1 MFSIVL
7 LDRTQVYDI
16 EEARMNARTSR
27 QVRLVAR
34 PRGIPQAQHFSLV
47 TEPVATPG
55 EGEILVRNRYLSVDP
70 AQRGWANDE
79 GNYSAPVPLD
89 TPMRALAV
97 GEIIETNAPEFR
109 TGEFVYGWFG
119 WQTFCVTTPDAVLR
133 RVTPSALP
141 LSASLSLLGING
153 LTAYL
158 ALHGLGDPKPREHVL
173 VSTAAGS
180 VGSFVGQLAQIAGC
194 RTVGL
199 TSSAEKA
206 ALAQARYG
214 YQAMIN
220 YRDTADLAAVIRE
233 ACPDGNDVFFDNTGG
248 PIADA
253 AIRSMRLRGRII
265 QCGTAANAS
274 WTPVPTGPRPE
285 REILT
290 RRLRWSGFIIFDH
303 IAEFE
308 QAATRLTEFALDGK
322 IVHDEEIL
330 PGLENAPG
338 AIAQLYRGDN
348 HGKLIIA
355 VD

>member
-1 MFSIVL
+1 MPERI
-7 LDRTQVYDI
+7 
-16 EEARMNARTSR
+16 NR

-34 PRGIPQAQHFSLV
+34 PRGVPQAEHFALG
-47 TEPVATPG
+47 TETVRSPRQG
-55 EGEILVRNRYLSVDP
+55 QILIRNRYLSVDP

-97 GEIIETNAPEFR
+97 GEVAESNAPEFR
-109 TGEFVYGWFG
+109 PGQFLYGWFG
-119 WQTFCVTTPDAVLR
+119 WQSYCLTTPDAVLR
-133 RVTPSALP
+133 RIDPSALP
-141 LSASLSLLGING
+141 LSANLSLLGING

-158 ALHGLGDPKPREHVL
+158 AFHGLGDPKPGEHVL

-180 VGSFVGQLAQIAGC
+180 VGSFVGQLAHVAGC
-194 RTVGL
+194 RAVGL
-199 TSSAEKA
+199 TGSAEKA
-206 ALAQARYG
+206 ALARARYG
-214 YQAMIN
+214 YRDMIN
-220 YRDTADLAAVIRE
+220 YRTTKDIAAAIRE
-233 ACPDGNDVFFDNTGG
+233 ASPEGNDIYFDNTGG

-265 QCGTAANAS
+265 QCGTAANSS

-303 IAEFE
+303 IAEFD
-308 QAATRLTEFALDGK
+308 AAAGRLTQLALDGK
-322 IVHDEEIL
+322 IVYDEEIL
-330 PGLENAPG
+330 SGLEQAPG
-338 AIAQLYRGDN
+338 AIDLLYNGANR
-348 HGKLIIA
+348 GKLIIA

>member
-1 MFSIVL
+1 MPV
-7 LDRTQVYDI
+7 R
-16 EEARMNARTSR
+16 ENR
-27 QVRLVAR
+27 QVRLVTR
-34 PRGIPQAQHFSLV
+34 PQGIPQAEHFSLV
-47 TEPVATPG
+47 TELVAALG
-55 EGEILVRNRYLSVDP
+55 KGEILIQNRYLSVDP

-79 GNYSAPVPLD
+79 GNYSAPVPLN

-97 GEIIETNAPEFR
+97 GEILESNAPGFQA
-109 TGEFVYGWFG
+109 GECVYGWFG
-119 WQTFCVTTPDAVLR
+119 WQRYCVATPDAVLR
-133 RVTPSALP
+133 RVVPSALA
-141 LSASLSLLGING
+141 LSANLSVLGMNG

-158 ALHGLGDPKPREHVL
+158 ALHGLGDPQPGEHVL

-194 RTVGL
+194 RAVGL
-199 TSSAEKA
+199 TGSAEKIA
-206 ALAQARYG
+206 RAKSRYG
-214 YQAMIN
+214 YQEMIN
-220 YRDTADLAAVIRE
+220 YREVADMEAAIRA
-233 ACPDGNDVFFDNTGG
+233 ACPDGNDIFFDNTGG

-253 AIRSMRLRGRII
+253 AIRTMRLHGRVI

-303 IAEFE
+303 VAEFE
-308 QAATRLTEFALDGK
+308 TAAARLTQLALEGK
-322 IVHDEEIL
+322 VVYDEEIL
-330 PGLENAPG
+330 TGLQHAPR
-338 AIAQLYRGDN
+338 AIDQLYRGEN

>member
-1 MFSIVL
+1 MQA
-7 LDRTQVYDI
+7 D
-16 EEARMNARTSR
+16 MNR

-34 PRGIPQAQHFSLV
+34 PRGIPQAEHFALV

-55 EGEILVRNRYLSVDP
+55 AGEILIRNHYLSVDP

-89 TPMRALAV
+89 SPMRALAV
-97 GEIIETNAPEFR
+97 GEILMSNAPEFR
-109 TGEFVYGWFG
+109 AGEFVYGWFG
-119 WQTFCVTTPDAVLR
+119 WQTYCVATAQAVLR
-133 RVTPSALP
+133 RVIPSALP
-141 LSASLSLLGING
+141 LSANLGLLGING

-158 ALHGLGDPKPREHVL
+158 ALHRLGDPKPGEHVL

-180 VGSFVGQLAQIAGC
+180 VGSFVGQLARIAGC
-194 RTVGL
+194 HAVGL

-214 YQAMIN
+214 YRRMIN
-220 YRDTADLAAVIRE
+220 YRDTADLAGAIRE
-233 ACPDGNDVFFDNTGG
+233 ACPDGNDIFFDNTGG

-285 REILT
+285 REVLT

-303 IAEFE
+303 VAEFE
-308 QAATRLTEFALDGK
+308 EAATHLTQFALDGK

-330 PGLENAPG
+330 PGLEHAPG
-338 AIAQLYRGDN
+338 AIARLYRGEN

>member
-1 MFSIVL
+1 ME
-7 LDRTQVYDI
+7 TPT
-16 EEARMNARTSR
+16 NR
-27 QVRLVAR
+27 QVRLAAR
-34 PRGIPQAQHFSLV
+34 ARGGPP
-47 TEPVATPG
+47 TENFALGAGPLSPPG
-55 EGEILVRNRYLSVDP
+55 PGQLLIRNRYLSVDP

-97 GEIIETNAPEFR
+97 GEVVESNAPGFR
-109 TGEFVYGWFG
+109 AGEFLYGWFG
-119 WQTFCVTTPDAVLR
+119 WQGHCVTTPDAVLR
-133 RVTPSALP
+133 RAQLSALP
-141 LSASLSLLGING
+141 LSANLSLLGING

-158 ALHGLGDPKPREHVL
+158 AFHGLGDPKPGEHVL

-180 VGSFVGQLAQIAGC
+180 VGSFVGQLAHIAGC
-194 RTVGL
+194 RAVGL
-199 TSSAEKA
+199 TGSAEKA

-214 YQAMIN
+214 YKAMIN
-220 YRDTADLAAVIRE
+220 YRDTTDLPAAIRE
-233 ACPDGNDVFFDNTGG
+233 ACPKGNDIFFDNTGG
-248 PIADA
+248 AIADA
-253 AIRSMRLRGRII
+253 AIRTMRLRGRII

-308 QAATRLTEFALDGK
+308 AAATRLTQFALDGK
-322 IVHDEEIL
+322 IVYDEESL
-330 PGLENAPG
+330 PGLEHAPG

-348 HGKLIIA
+348 HRKLIIA

>member
-1 MFSIVL
+1 MIMPV
-7 LDRTQVYDI
+7 R
-16 EEARMNARTSR
+16 ENR

-34 PRGIPQAQHFSLV
+34 PRGIPQPEHFSLV
-47 TEPVATPG
+47 TEPMAPLG
-55 EGEILVRNRYLSVDP
+55 EGDILIENRYLSVDP

-79 GNYSAPVPLD
+79 GNYSAPVPLN

-97 GEIIETNAPEFR
+97 GEVLESHAAEFR
-109 TGEFVYGWFG
+109 SGDFVYGWFG
-119 WQTFCVTTPDAVLR
+119 WQRYCVAKPDAVMR
-133 RVTPSALP
+133 RVVPSALP
-141 LSASLSLLGING
+141 LSANLSVLGMNG

-158 ALHGLGDPKPREHVL
+158 AFQGLGDPKPGEHVL

-194 RTVGL
+194 RAVGL
-199 TSSAEKA
+199 TGSAEKA
-206 ALAQARYG
+206 TRAKARYG
-214 YQAMIN
+214 YQEMID
-220 YRDTADLAAVIRE
+220 YREADDLGAAIRA
-233 ACPDGNDVFFDNTGG
+233 ACPDGNDIFFDNTGG
-248 PIADA
+248 TIADA
-253 AIRSMRLRGRII
+253 AIRTMRLRGRVI

-303 IAEFE
+303 LAEFE
-308 QAATRLTEFALDGK
+308 TAAARLAEFALAGK
-322 IVHDEEIL
+322 IVYDEEIL
-330 PGLENAPG
+330 PGLEHAAG
-338 AIAQLYRGDN
+338 AISRLYRGEN

>member
-1 MFSIVL
+1 
-7 LDRTQVYDI
+7 
-16 EEARMNARTSR
+16 MNARTNR

-34 PRGIPQAQHFSLV
+34 PRGIPQAEHFALV
-47 TEPVATPG
+47 TEPVIPPG
-55 EGEILVRNRYLSVDP
+55 QGQILIRNRYLSVDP

-97 GEIIETNAPEFR
+97 GEVLESNVPEFR
-109 TGEFVYGWFG
+109 TGQFVYGWFG
-119 WQTFCVTTPDAVLR
+119 WQTYCVTTPDAVLR
-133 RVTPSALP
+133 RVDSLALP
-141 LSASLSLLGING
+141 LNANLSLLGING

-158 ALHGLGDPKPREHVL
+158 AFHGLGDPKPGEHVL

-180 VGSFVGQLAQIAGC
+180 VGSFVGQLAVISGC
-194 RTVGL
+194 RAVGL

-214 YQAMIN
+214 FRDMID
-220 YRDTADLAAVIRE
+220 YRKVIDLVAAIRK
-233 ACPDGNDVFFDNTGG
+233 ACPEGNDMFFDNTGG

-253 AIRSMRLRGRII
+253 AMRSMRLHGRII

-303 IAEFE
+303 VAEFE
-308 QAATRLTEFALDGK
+308 AAATRLTQFALDGK
-322 IVHDEEIL
+322 IVYDEQIL
-330 PGLENAPG
+330 PGLEHAPG
-338 AIAQLYRGDN
+338 AIAQLYRGEN

>member
-1 MFSIVL
+1 MTL
-7 LDRTQVYDI
+7 R
-16 EEARMNARTSR
+16 ENR

-34 PRGIPQAQHFSLV
+34 PRGIPQPEHFSLV
-47 TEPVATPG
+47 TEPVAPLG
-55 EGEILVRNRYLSVDP
+55 DGQFLIANRYLSVDP

-97 GEIIETNAPEFR
+97 GEILESNVPGYR
-109 TGEFVYGWFG
+109 PGEHVYGWFG
-119 WQTFCVTTPDAVLR
+119 WQRYCVTTPDSVQR
-133 RVTPSALP
+133 RVVPSSLP
-141 LSASLSLLGING
+141 LSANLSVLGMNG
-153 LTAYL
+153 ITAYL
-158 ALHGLGDPKPREHVL
+158 ALHGLGEPKPGEHVL

-180 VGSFVGQLAQIAGC
+180 VGSFVGQLAHIAGC
-194 RTVGL
+194 RAVGL
-199 TSSAEKA
+199 TSSDDKA
-206 ALAQARYG
+206 AQAKARYG
-214 YQAMIN
+214 YQDMIN
-220 YRDTADLAAVIRE
+220 YREATDLGAAIRA
-233 ACPDGNDVFFDNTGG
+233 ACPDGNDIFFDNTGG
-248 PIADA
+248 AIADA
-253 AIRSMRLRGRII
+253 AIRTMRLRGRVI

-303 IAEFE
+303 LAEFE
-308 QAATRLTEFALDGK
+308 AAAARLAELALAGK

-330 PGLENAPG
+330 PGLEHAPG
-338 AIAQLYRGDN
+338 AIAQLYRGEN

>member
-1 MFSIVL
+1 MTF
-7 LDRTQVYDI
+7 R
-16 EEARMNARTSR
+16 ENR

-34 PRGIPQAQHFSLV
+34 PQGIPQAEHFSLV
-47 TEPVATPG
+47 TEPVTAPG
-55 EGEILVRNRYLSVDP
+55 KGEMLIQNRYLSVDP

-79 GNYSAPVPLD
+79 GNYSAPVPLN

-97 GEIIETNAPEFR
+97 GEILESNVAEFR
-109 TGEFVYGWFG
+109 AGEFVYGWFG
-119 WQTFCVTTPDAVLR
+119 WQRYCVATSDAVLR
-133 RVTPSALP
+133 RVAPSALP
-141 LSASLSLLGING
+141 LSANLSVLGING

-158 ALHGLGDPKPREHVL
+158 ALHGLGDPQPGEHVL

-180 VGSFVGQLAQIAGC
+180 VGSFVGQLAKIAGC
-194 RTVGL
+194 RAVGL
-199 TSSAEKA
+199 TGSAEKI
-206 ALAQARYG
+206 AQAKARYG
-214 YQAMIN
+214 YQDMIN
-220 YRDTADLAAVIRE
+220 YREVADIGAAIRA
-233 ACPDGNDVFFDNTGG
+233 ACPDGNDIFFDNTGG

-253 AIRSMRLRGRII
+253 AIRTMRLRGRVI

-303 IAEFE
+303 VAEFE
-308 QAATRLTEFALDGK
+308 TAAARLTQLALEGK
-322 IVHDEEIL
+322 IAHDEEIL
-330 PGLENAPG
+330 PGLEHAPG
-338 AIAQLYRGDN
+338 AIAKLYRGDN

>member
-1 MFSIVL
+1 MDV
-7 LDRTQVYDI
+7 RT
-16 EEARMNARTSR
+16 NR

-34 PRGIPQAQHFSLV
+34 PRGIPQAEHFALV
-47 TEPVATPG
+47 TEPVTPPG
-55 EGEILVRNRYLSVDP
+55 RGQILVRNRYLSVDP

-89 TPMRALAV
+89 TPMRALTV
-97 GEIIETNAPEFR
+97 GEVVESNAPEFR
-109 TGEFVYGWFG
+109 TGQFLYGWFG
-119 WQTFCVTTPDAVLR
+119 WQSYCVTSPDAVLR
-133 RVTPSALP
+133 RVDPSALP
-141 LSASLSLLGING
+141 LSANLSLLGING

-158 ALHGLGDPKPREHVL
+158 AFHGLGDPKPGEHVL

-180 VGSFVGQLAQIAGC
+180 VGSFVGQLASIAGC
-194 RTVGL
+194 RAVGL

-206 ALAQARYG
+206 ALARARYG
-214 YQAMIN
+214 YQDMID
-220 YRDTADLAAVIRE
+220 YRKATDLVAAIRE
-233 ACPDGNDVFFDNTGG
+233 ACPEGNDIFFDNTGG

-303 IAEFE
+303 LAEFE
-308 QAATRLTEFALDGK
+308 AAADRLTQFALDGK
-322 IVHDEEIL
+322 IVYDEEIL
-330 PGLENAPG
+330 SGLEHAPG
-338 AIAQLYRGDN
+338 AIAQLYCGENR
-348 HGKLIIA
+348 GKLIIA

>member
-1 MFSIVL
+1 M
-7 LDRTQVYDI
+7 DAHT
-16 EEARMNARTSR
+16 NR
-27 QVRLVAR
+27 QVRLVSR
-34 PRGIPQAQHFSLV
+34 PRGIPQAEHFALV
-47 TEPVATPG
+47 TEPVARPG
-55 EGEILVRNRYLSVDP
+55 KSEILIRNRYLSVDP

-97 GEIIETNAPEFR
+97 GEVLESNATEFR
-109 TGEFVYGWFG
+109 TGELVYGWFG
-119 WQTFCVTTPDAVLR
+119 WQTHCVTKPDAVLR
-133 RVTPSALP
+133 RVNPSALP
-141 LSASLSLLGING
+141 LSANLSLLGING

-158 ALHGLGDPKPREHVL
+158 AFHGLGDPKPGEHVL

-194 RTVGL
+194 RAVGL

-206 ALAQARYG
+206 ALAKARYG
-214 YQAMIN
+214 YQDMIN
-220 YRDTADLAAVIRE
+220 YREATGLGTAIRA
-233 ACPDGNDVFFDNTGG
+233 ACPDGNDIFFDNTGG

-253 AIRSMRLRGRII
+253 AIRTMRLRGRII

-303 IAEFE
+303 VAEFE
-308 QAATRLTEFALDGK
+308 PAANRLTQLALESK
-322 IVHDEEIL
+322 IVYDEEIL
-330 PGLENAPG
+330 PGLEHAPG
-338 AIAQLYRGDN
+338 AIARLYRGDN
-348 HGKLIIA
+348 QGKLIIS

>member
-1 MFSIVL
+1 
-7 LDRTQVYDI
+7 
-16 EEARMNARTSR
+16 MNARINR

-34 PRGIPQAQHFSLV
+34 PQGIPQAEHFALV
-47 TEPVATPG
+47 TEPVTPPR
-55 EGEILVRNRYLSVDP
+55 EGQILVRNHYLSVDP

-97 GEIIETNAPEFR
+97 GEVVESNASEFHA
-109 TGEFVYGWFG
+109 GQFLYGWFG
-119 WQTFCVTTPDAVLR
+119 WQTFSVTTPDAVLR
-133 RVTPSALP
+133 HVDPAALP
-141 LSASLSLLGING
+141 LNANLSLLGING

-158 ALHGLGDPKPREHVL
+158 AFHGLGDPKPGEHVL

-180 VGSFVGQLAQIAGC
+180 VGSFVGQLASVAGC
-194 RTVGL
+194 RAVGL

-206 ALAQARYG
+206 ALARARYG
-214 YQAMIN
+214 YQNMID
-220 YRDTADLAAVIRE
+220 YRVTKDIAAAIRE
-233 ACPDGNDVFFDNTGG
+233 ACPEGNDIYFDNTGG

-265 QCGTAANAS
+265 QCGTAANSS

-303 IAEFE
+303 VAEF
-308 QAATRLTEFALDGK
+308 QAAADRLTQLALDGR
-322 IVHDEEIL
+322 IVYDEEIL
-330 PGLENAPG
+330 SGLEQAPG
-338 AIAQLYRGDN
+338 AIPRLYRGEN
-348 HGKLIIA
+348 QGKLIIA